1 MQEPAGGYIGATA
14 PPRAPKRVS
23 GETGALARPPR
34 PFQVVILSGAGTSRS
49 VVPAES
55 KDPYTFLRNS
65 GTGRDVSSIW
75 ENAIASWPK
84 CEPRS
89 TAGLLQS
96 CGIAGS
102 LSLGGTPHPPFFGIL
117 ES

>member
-1 MQEPAGGYIGATA
+1 MQKRARGYIGATA
-14 PPRAPKRVS
+14 FGGRLPPRAPECVS

-89 TAGLLQS
+89 TAGPPSELQDS
-96 CGIAGS
+96 GKACR
-102 LSLGGTPHPPFFGIL
+102 
-117 ES
+117 